1 MSGPEFSDLRPINQ
15 QGIFSP
21 FEYITLTATQGVN
34 FGKIWPVVAEDGSGL
49 DAFREGTTL
58 LIYLEVGFPRTQEG
72 PVINPNGVY
81 VSGLRIKPWWLRS
94 AVEFRT
100 PGNPAMS
107 GNPYGVMGGRLPPG
121 PPGGTPYP
129 SQIDTDVFRGWSIF
143 DQPFDP
149 LDGQQFALINA
160 NVLGNRNVWL
170 PSPKRLD
177 TVPFALGSAPLNTAI
192 DRTSDSVLLDDIW
205 YVPLPNPG
213 EAPFDASPWSANLPA
228 NLPQIPPNHRQNK
241 VFTYPAFGRCLGV
254 SFEITLA
261 SLANNAPFV
270 SAGIPVAPGGSYP
283 SVRIGYRSGVTHSI
297 IQERVG

>member
-1 MSGPEFSDLRPINQ
+1 MSGHEFSDLRPINQ

-21 FEYITLTATQGVN
+21 FQYTTRSAEQGVN
-34 FGKIWPVVAEDGSGL
+34 FGTIWPVVAADLNGL
-49 DAFREGTTL
+49 DAFREGATL
-58 LIYLEVGFPRTQEG
+58 LIYLEVGFPQTQEG
-72 PVINPNGVY
+72 PANPNGVY

-107 GNPYGVMGGRLPPG
+107 GNPYGVMGGQPA
-121 PPGGTPYP
+121 PGGTPYP

-143 DQPFDP
+143 AQPFDP
-149 LDGQQFALINA
+149 LNGQQFALVNT

-205 YVPLPNPG
+205 YVPLPNPS
-213 EAPFDASPWSANLPA
+213 EAPFDTLPWNTISPGTLP
-228 NLPQIPPNHRQNK
+228 PIPPNHRQNK